1 MQYRKYTHIE
11 HLGRDEVDG
20 ILNGTV
26 YISPKIDG
34 TNSVLYLDDQGNLA
48 AGSRKRVLTLIDDNA
63 GFAAHAQHEDGVK
76 AYLARH
82 PHYYVYGEWLIK
94 NQINWYQADAWRKFY
109 IFDVYDDNQQRYLK
123 PEEYEQEL
131 RDLGATVIQQMAVL
145 TNPTIEQLEE
155 LVKTNK
161 YLIDE
166 HVDQIGE
173 GIVLKNYEFIN
184 RFGRHCYGKIVASEF
199 LKRKYVPRK
208 IKNDAYEH
216 ADVEEKALSLLTNE
230 MLIKE
235 FARLKN
241 EQPNLYAHKPAAFNG
256 MLLQT
261 IWHTFIS
268 EEITQINKKLKSP
281 RIDLNIL
288 KHLVFD
294 KVRTTFPNQF

>member
-1 MQYRKYTHIE
+1 MI
-11 HLGRDEVDG
+11 
-20 ILNGTV
+20 
-26 YISPKIDG
+26 P
-34 TNSVLYLDDQGNLA
+34 
-48 AGSRKRVLTLIDDNA
+48 
-63 GFAAHAQHEDGVK
+63 
-76 AYLARH
+76 
-82 PHYYVYGEWLIK
+82 
-94 NQINWYQADAWRKFY
+94 
-109 IFDVYDDNQQRYLK
+109 
-123 PEEYEQEL
+123 
-131 RDLGATVIQQMAVL
+131 QMAVL
-145 TNPTIEQLEE
+145 TNPTMEQPEE

-199 LKRKYVPRK
+199 LMRKYVPRK

-241 EQPNLYAHKPAAFNG
+241 EQPKLYAHKPAAFNG